1 MPPTAASPSPSSPS
15 APSPAASPWI
25 ARPWVDLVVGCGG
38 WSLPLLA
45 VSYLLTGDSARDW
58 AGGFYALALLANYP
72 HYMATVYRAYGV
84 ADRSAHRVYTVYGT
98 AALVALGALAHA
110 DLRLLPILFTAYV
123 MWSPW
128 HYSGQNYGLLMMFV
142 RRGGL
147 TARPE
152 QARRLK
158 VAFAASYVM
167 LLAAFN
173 EGPSADPTVLS
184 LGLPAAVTRVVG
196 GIAGVVFVMVGATTL
211 WPIVRGAS
219 RRAAAPVLLYLTQG
233 LWFVV
238 PVALAWTTDVA
249 TPQTRYSSG
258 ILAVM
263 HSAQYL
269 WITQYFA
276 RREQGPAWRTTAY
289 WASVV
294 IGGLALFLPVPW
306 LASYVA
312 HVDFTA
318 SVLIVTAV
326 VNLHHFM
333 IDGVVWKLR
342 DPRVSR
348 ALTAA
353 DSDASPAPSVT
364 SSRPRWRLAAV
375 GVAAVLLVTLAAVDQ
390 WRYRLALRE
399 ADPAALAAA
408 AAVNPY
414 DSVVQGRLLRALVA
428 GGDDDS
434 VRAHLES
441 TLARSPGDVD
451 AQVNAGVLARRQS
464 RGVDAERHWI
474 AALALDPRL
483 TLVQLYLAE
492 LLDEQ
497 GRAADAARHYRAYL
511 EQVVASTSGR
521 QPDPATIV
529 PVVVKFGDALA
540 RSGQPAAART
550 QFELAAAVAKRTGLA
565 DLETAARQRLGPTP

>member
-1 MPPTAASPSPSSPS
+1 VPPTASPQSPS
-15 APSPAASPWI
+15 SPAASPWI
-25 ARPWVDLVVGCGG
+25 VRPWVDLLVGCGG
-38 WSLPLLA
+38 WSLPLLV

-84 ADRSAHRVYTVYGT
+84 ADRSAHRAYTVYGT

-110 DLRLLPILFTAYV
+110 DLRLLPVLFTAYV

-147 TARPE
+147 AARPE

-158 VAFAASYVM
+158 FAFAASYVM

-184 LGLPAAVTRVVG
+184 LGLPAMVTRWVG
-196 GIAGVVFVMVGATTL
+196 GLAGAVFVAVGATTL

-219 RRAAAPVLLYLTQG
+219 SRAAAPVLLYLTQG

-263 HSAQYL
+263 HSTQYL

-289 WASVV
+289 WASVI

-318 SVLIVTAV
+318 SVLVVTAV

-348 ALTAA
+348 ALTGAGDRASTTTAPAA
-353 DSDASPAPSVT
+353 F
-364 SSRPRWRLAAV
+364 RPRWRTAAAGLAA
-375 GVAAVLLVTLAAVDQ
+375 ALLVTLAAVDQ

-414 DSVVQGRLLRALVA
+414 DSAVQARLLRALAA
-428 GGDDDS
+428 GGDDAAL
-434 VRAHLES
+434 RAHLEA
-441 TLARSPGDVD
+441 TIARNPDDVD
-451 AQVNAGVLARRQS
+451 ALVNAGVLARRQG
-464 RGVDAERHWI
+464 RPADAERHWTD
-474 AALALDPRL
+474 ALSHDPGL
-483 TLVQLYLAE
+483 TLVRLYLAE
-492 LLDEQ
+492 LLDEE

-511 EQVVASTSGR
+511 EQVVAQASGR

-529 PVVVKFGDALA
+529 PVVMKFGDALA
-540 RSGQPAAART
+540 RSGQSSAAKT
-550 QFELAAAVAKRTGLA
+550 QFELAAAVAKRTGLT
-565 DLETAARQRLGPTP
+565 DLETAARQRLGPAQ